1 MPRVASREL
10 DQVYRDMVG
19 SGYGVRPENI
29 EVSLHP
35 RRRGAW
41 ASISTSHCARACR
54 RGARFHF
61 MGDRVSGD
69 NFDLAM
75 SIHVPH
81 EQITQRRPAIQIDDP
96 MIERRVE

>member
-1 MPRVASREL
+1 MRRVASREL
-10 DQVYRDMVG
+10 VQVDRDMVG
-19 SGYGVRPENI
+19 GGYGVRPENI

-35 RRRGAW
+35 ASRGVGNRFRHHIAHVP
-41 ASISTSHCARACR
+41 AG
-54 RGARFHF
+54 GATVPL
-61 MGDRVSGD
+61 GDRVSGD

-81 EQITQRRPAIQIDDP
+81 EQITQRRPVIQIDDP